1 MSKRNNIIL
10 IGFMGSGKTTFGKW
24 IAANKKMD
32 FVDTD
37 ELIEKENGI
46 TISEIFESKGEAY
59 FRNLETDMLKN
70 LLGRDTENCV
80 ISVGGGLP
88 VKEENREL
96 LSQLGA
102 VVYLWADADELVKRL
117 SGDNT
122 RPLLAGG
129 NLKEK
134 INTLMDA
141 RKEIYDSAS
150 DIKIDTKDVAF
161 KDMFS
166 QIEEFLQ
173 KNIQ

>member
-24 IAANKKMD
+24 IAANKKME

-46 TISEIFESKGEAY
+46 TISDIFASKGEVY
-59 FRNLETDMLKN
+59 FRNLETEMLNK
-70 LLGRDTENCV
+70 LLERDTQNCV

-96 LSQLGA
+96 LSQLGT

-117 SGDNT
+117 IQD
-122 RPLLAGG
+122 R
-129 NLKEK
+129 
-134 INTLMDA
+134 
-141 RKEIYDSAS
+141 
-150 DIKIDTKDVAF
+150 
-161 KDMFS
+161 
-166 QIEEFLQ
+166 FLQ
-173 KNIQ
+173 VVISKKRLIRLWMQEKRFMTVFLTLRLIRKI

>member
-59 FRNLETDMLKN
+59 FRN

>member
-24 IAANKKMD
+24 IAANKKME

-46 TISEIFESKGEAY
+46 TISDIFASKGEVY
-59 FRNLETDMLKN
+59 FRNLETDMLNK
-70 LLGRDTENCV
+70 LLERDTQNCV

-96 LSQLGA
+96 LSQLGT

-117 SGDNT
+117 SGD
-122 RPLLAGG
+122 
-129 NLKEK
+129 
-134 INTLMDA
+134 
-141 RKEIYDSAS
+141 
-150 DIKIDTKDVAF
+150 KD
-161 KDMFS
+161 
-166 QIEEFLQ
+166 
-173 KNIQ
+173 

>member
-1 MSKRNNIIL
+1 ML
-10 IGFMGSGKTTFGKW
+10 
-24 IAANKKMD
+24 NK
-32 FVDTD
+32 
-37 ELIEKENGI
+37 L
-46 TISEIFESKGEAY
+46 
-59 FRNLETDMLKN
+59 LE
-70 LLGRDTENCV
+70 RDTQNCV

-96 LSQLGA
+96 LSQLGT

-141 RKEIYDSAS
+141 RKEIYDSVS
-150 DIKIDTKDVAF
+150 DIKIDTKDIAF
-161 KDMFS
+161 NDMFS
-166 QIEEFLQ
+166 QMEEFLQ
-173 KNIQ
+173 KNMIDNVVVIYNYRKVNKRMKKILVINGPNINFLGNKGKRNIWFTKL

>member
-24 IAANKKMD
+24 IAANKKME

-46 TISEIFESKGEAY
+46 TISDIFASKGEAY
-59 FRNLETDMLKN
+59 FRNLETDMLNK
-70 LLGRDTENCV
+70 
-80 ISVGGGLP
+80 LP

-96 LSQLGA
+96 LSQLGT

-141 RKEIYDSAS
+141 RKEIYDSVS
-150 DIKIDTKDVAF
+150 DIKIDTKDIAF
-161 KDMFS
+161 NDMFS
-166 QIEEFLQ
+166 QMEEFLQ
-173 KNIQ
+173 KHM